1 MTIET
6 RPGVVGFVA
15 SDPELTA
22 TVNGDARLYFLAGQ
36 EHVRFEED
44 GSRTKLDSTFFPMVM
59 FGTSA
64 ELAEATF
71 QKGDVFIAHGKVE
84 TYPQTI
90 DGQQVERERF
100 RASHIG
106 HDNNVTDYT
115 VDRSRRGRDSAG
127 REAPERE
134 GASREAADADPLGEI
149 LDQREAAVRPDP
161 AATTAASR
169 TPEAV
174 AR

>member
-64 ELAEATF
+64 ELAEVQF
-71 QKGDVFIAHGKVE
+71 QKGDVFIAQGKVE
-84 TYPQTI
+84 PYPTNI
-90 DGQQVERERF
+90 DGQTVSRDRF

-106 HDNNVTDYT
+106 HDNNVTTYT
-115 VDRSRRGRDSAG
+115 VDRSHRGRDSAG

-134 GASREAADADPLGEI
+134 GASHEAADADPLGALLE
-149 LDQREAAVRPDP
+149 QREADVRSDP
-161 AATTAASR
+161 AAETAAHQPR
-169 TPEAV
+169 EVV